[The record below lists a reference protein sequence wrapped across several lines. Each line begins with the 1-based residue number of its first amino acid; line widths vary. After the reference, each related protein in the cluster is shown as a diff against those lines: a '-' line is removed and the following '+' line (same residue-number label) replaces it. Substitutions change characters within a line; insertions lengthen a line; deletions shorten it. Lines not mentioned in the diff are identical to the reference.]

1 MWVKEQQVGSQFDP
15 RVNRRTLVAAT
26 ASGSLAS
33 LAGLRGASAGPDR
46 VGTRQP
52 MAQAAN
58 LPTPREQT
66 LVIEADPTNIWDSF
80 NPFIPNGEA
89 GGFGIA
95 TISRELLFYTNA
107 LTGEI
112 KPWLGLDYAYNDDFT
127 QCTLTLNPNA
137 TWSDGEPFTADD
149 VVFSQTL
156 LLENPTLNGA
166 AAAIRDIK
174 VVSATDA
181 HTVVWDLT
189 AANPRFHYRFQSFF
203 GDQIKIVPKHLW
215 EGQDAGTFKFNP
227 PVTTGPYTL
236 VEASASKLHYL
247 WQKNPDYWNIEE
259 FNPAPEY
266 VLIRQMG
273 EVDASV
279 QEFLAG
285 NVDHSARLRADYL
298 NQHMIEAQYDKT
310 SRFDFPDPCPRGF
323 HFNVDSPSGLF
334 KTPEGRWA
342 ISHLID
348 RETAAST
355 IWQPSTRTATYPW
368 ADYESWK
375 AWAPDEV
382 MGRFD
387 LTLNVDKANELLDQL
402 GATERDGDTRVM
414 DGKPLRLT
422 VISPRVTTDPEFQIA
437 VAFATTAKD
446 AGIDV
451 EVKSLPGSAYGDAFS
466 SGQFDIA
473 CAWICG
479 MQFDPNQLYVGYH
492 SRNYVPAGEAANAG
506 NAVRLQSAELDD
518 LIDQLAAV
526 DPGAEASRPLFDQ
539 ALEVFIRELPS
550 APIIQTPYPLLFNT
564 AYWTG
569 WPTPENPAEMPADWL
584 STFVPVLGLLQ
595 PAEK

>member
-1 MWVKEQQVGSQFDP
+1 MTES
-15 RVNRRTLVAAT
+15 RNHRINRRSLIAAT
-26 ASGSLAS
+26 G
-33 LAGLRGASAGPDR
+33 GASALALAGIQGAGAAPDE
-46 VGTRQP
+46 VAP
-52 MAQAAN
+52 AAAAVAQAAN

-66 LVIEADPTNIWDSF
+66 LVIESDPTNIWDSF

-107 LTGEI
+107 LTGDI
-112 KPWLGLDYAYNDDFT
+112 KPWLGREYAYNDDFT
-127 QCTLTLNPNA
+127 QCTLTLHPDA
-137 TWSDGEPFTADD
+137 KWSDGEPFTADD

-156 LLENPTLNGA
+156 LLENPALNGA

-174 VVSATDA
+174 AVSASDA
-181 HTVVWDLT
+181 HTVVWELT
-189 AANPRFHYRFQSFF
+189 APNARFHYRFQSFF

-215 EGQDAGTFKFNP
+215 EGQDAGTFTFNP

-236 VEASASKLHYL
+236 VEASSSKLHYL
-247 WQKNPDYWNIEE
+247 WQKNPDYWNIAE

-266 VLIRQMG
+266 VLFRQMA

-298 NQHMIEAQYDKT
+298 NQQMIEAQYDKT

-342 ISHLID
+342 VSHLID

-355 IWQPSTRTATYPW
+355 IWQPATRTATYPW

-382 MGRFD
+382 MSQFD

-402 GATERDGDTRVM
+402 GATERDGDTRVL

-422 VISPRVTTDPEFQIA
+422 IISPRVTTDPEFQIA
-437 VAFATTAKD
+437 VAFATTAKE

-451 EVKSLPGSAYGDAFS
+451 EVKSLPGSAYGDAFN
-466 SGQFDIA
+466 SGQYDIA

-479 MQFDPNQLYVGYH
+479 MQFDPYQLYLGYH
-492 SRNYVPAGEAANAG
+492 SRNYVPVGEAANAG
-506 NAVRLQSAELDD
+506 NVVRLQSAELDD
-518 LIDQLAAV
+518 LIDQLADV
-526 DPGAEASRPLFDQ
+526 DPTAEASRPVFDQ
-539 ALEVFIRELPS
+539 ALEVFMRELPS

-584 STFVPVLGLLQ
+584 STFLPVLGLLQ
-595 PAEK
+595 PAGE